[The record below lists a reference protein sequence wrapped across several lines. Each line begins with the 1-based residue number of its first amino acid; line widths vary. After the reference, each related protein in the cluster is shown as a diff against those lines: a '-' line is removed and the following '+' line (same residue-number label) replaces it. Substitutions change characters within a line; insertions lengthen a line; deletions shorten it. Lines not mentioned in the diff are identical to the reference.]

1 MTNPGGPARSVKIGD
16 DERGGWS
23 SDRPRRGKGPERPAD
38 LSTRCRVLQ
47 PADRL
52 RYSPGSLVMV
62 VSGSEEEA
70 DRLAQRV
77 FEERGAVLSTVKVRG
92 LLAGKVSEEEIGT
105 KAAALLN
112 AAAAKRLQAGEST
125 VVAAKLLDAAERDP
139 LVRLASSL
147 RRPRHVILLETPR
160 EQTGEEDRPKL
171 NELRRALDAGEL
183 GQEGFQTALRL
194 GGGAVAELKRIVFR
208 PPPRDDD

>member
-1 MTNPGGPARSVKIGD
+1 MTNPGSARSVKIAD

-52 RYSPGSLVMV
+52 RYSPGSLVVV

-92 LLAGKVSEEEIGT
+92 LLAGKVAEDEIPA
-105 KAAALLN
+105 KAEALL
-112 AAAAKRLQAGEST
+112 AAAATKRLQAGDST
-125 VVAAKLLDAAERDP
+125 VVAGKLLDPSEREP
-139 LVRLASSL
+139 LVRLAASL
-147 RRPRHVILLETPR
+147 RRPRHVILVEAPR
-160 EQTGEEDRPKL
+160 EQTEDSDRPAL

-183 GQEGFQTALRL
+183 GAEGFQTALRL
-194 GGGAVAELKRIVFR
+194 GGGAVSELKRIVFR